1 MVGVQLS
8 QGYRAN
14 HKYHLVVSRSSWY
27 SFSQPQKDERVSLL
41 WSHAAVWNPGPL
53 DWESNTLTTR
63 PLLIQTY
70 PSPLYIA
77 NIVQFQ

>member
-8 QGYRAN
+8 QGYKAN
-14 HKYHLVVSRSSWY
+14 HDYHLVVSRTSWY

-53 DWESNTLTTR
+53 D
-63 PLLIQTY
+63 
-70 PSPLYIA
+70 
-77 NIVQFQ
+77 